1 MTSLTPKSTQN
12 QARILEISFDIKPF
26 CAKRAG
32 ERGWRGVED
41 MEFPGVIEERAC
53 GNSQVLNY
61 KNKKN
66 YNFQGCFKKNSCGI
80 SMGLCFLTFE
90 YPRAA
95 GVS

>member
-1 MTSLTPKSTQN
+1 MASLTPKSTQN

-32 ERGWRGVED
+32 EGGGGGVED
-41 MEFPGVIEERAC
+41 MEFSGVIEERVC

-66 YNFQGCFKKNSCGI
+66 
-80 SMGLCFLTFE
+80 
-90 YPRAA
+90 
-95 GVS
+95 